1 MLDRAS
7 FYLDQNV
14 QIQESGDDILI
25 YHPNS
30 LLIEG
35 LRRCSLELAQWVS
48 VMGKKRV
55 ILQNPGDDPYEIHD
69 WFVDAIAS
77 TAKSNPT
84 PEHLPSKAK
93 INTQSDHVT
102 LLRFLAEC
110 RESGFVVLV
119 ARMDNSDLVYVNDLM
134 PENRVLVSPI
144 EMLDKSRFDNNYL
157 WRDSL
162 EDKRLMEE
170 LLQGEGFISRYE
182 HRIRRVDDSMCKF
195 AHNFHLVNWLGH
207 LCRLVVSRPGDFEV
221 IEAPVQV
228 EV

>member
-1 MLDRAS
+1 MLERAS
-7 FYLDQNV
+7 FYLEQNV
-14 QIQESGDDILI
+14 QIKEEGDDILI
-25 YHPNS
+25 YHPNT

-35 LRRCSLELAQWVS
+35 LRRCSFELAQWVN
-48 VMGKKRV
+48 VLGKKRV
-55 ILQNPGDDPYEIHD
+55 ILQNPDDDPYEIHN
-69 WFVDAIAS
+69 WFVDAIA
-77 TAKSNPT
+77 TTQSNPT
-84 PEHLPSKAK
+84 PERLPSKTK
-93 INTQSDHVT
+93 INVQSDHAT

-134 PENRVLVSPI
+134 PESRVLVSPI
-144 EMLDKSRFDNNYL
+144 EMLNKSRFDNNYL

-162 EDKRLMEE
+162 GDKQLMEE
-170 LLQGEGFISRYE
+170 LLQNEGFISRYE
-182 HRIRRVDDSMCKF
+182 HRIRRVDNSMCKF

-221 IEAPVQV
+221 IETPVQV